1 MDYRLIEGLTKNFY
15 DWEQRGR
22 GWNLWSF
29 PVDPEPPFVPFYY
42 HVPPILAP
50 LDDGRKPTFLSTF
63 AEKLKKKINGS
74 ANNNVD
80 VSFDLT
86 HETADIFPLPFENT
100 GEIKE
105 IKIVLPQNFKT
116 IAEYIEQCLLN
127 ITVQSSIISFEIIGQ
142 HDTITIQFACRES
155 DALHTEQQ
163 IKAYFPES
171 IVTLSENSFNE
182 LLRDYEENSVAVDFG
197 LSEEFMRP
205 IRTYDS
211 FDPDPLT
218 GIFGVL
224 EHLEKEEI
232 GLVQVLFKAAESPWA
247 ESMMRSVMND
257 AGDSFFIDAPEM
269 VSLTRD
275 KCKYPLFAVNL
286 RVLGKGKTER
296 RSWEIVKSLASS
308 LNVYSDSQSNELI
321 PLENKEYDDFT
332 HLEDVILRQTHR
344 SGMILSGAELI
355 SLVHFPSISVVSKK
369 LRSRNQ
375 KSYEA
380 PDSVVG
386 NEFMLGE
393 NIHNGKRINVSLNHE
408 QRLRHMHVIG
418 ATGTGKSTLLLNL
431 ITQDMQHGIG
441 LTVLDPH
448 GDLIESILER
458 VPESRFND
466 VVLFDPS
473 DEQYSVGFN
482 ILEAKSE
489 IEKNVLSSD
498 LVEIFR
504 RFSTSWGD
512 QMSVVLGNAI
522 SALVESD
529 QTYSL
534 IELRRF
540 LIEKEFRNELLKGVS
555 DYHIQY
561 FWEKEFPLLRGSSLS
576 SILTRLDFFLRP
588 KLVRNIVSQR
598 NGIDIKEII
607 DHRKILLVKLAQ
619 GIIGDEN
626 AYLLGSLLVSKL
638 HQVIMQRQTQS
649 SQDRKPFYLYI
660 DEFQN
665 FITPSMKAIL
675 SGARKYHLGLI
686 LAHQDLHQLWE
697 TDTGLANAIIS
708 NAGTRVC
715 FRIGDFDAQKLQGG
729 FSHFDTNDLQ
739 NLSIGEAVVRVER
752 SDNDFNLKTFLPL
765 AIDSKVAQENK
776 EKIIELSRQN
786 YGHDIT
792 DIKKEHREEAP
803 PIFSIFTKENET
815 VKKEIAVTP
824 KVYVPKFGSP
834 NYEQKNLY
842 HHRYLQTLIK
852 RLAEQRGFKATIEE
866 PTTDK
871 LGRVDVG
878 LMRNGE
884 KIACEIS
891 VTTKDEHELQ
901 NIEKCFRSGYQKILL
916 CIPEKKRM
924 ETLQK
929 LIAEKLDATHVD
941 RIFLVQPDDLYLFF
955 EQHTKEEPIR
965 STEKIVK
972 GYRVKIEYNDIPD
985 NQKKQKREVIGGV
998 IAQSLQRLK
1007 EEK

>member
-15 DWEQRGR
+15 EWEQRGR

-50 LDDGRKPTFLSTF
+50 LDDGRKPTFLSTV
-63 AEKLKKKINGS
+63 AEKVKKKFNHT
-74 ANNNVD
+74 ANNNLN
-80 VSFDLT
+80 VSLDST
-86 HETADIFPLPFENT
+86 HEAVDISPLPFKNI

-127 ITVQSSIISFEIIGQ
+127 ITVQSSLISFEIIGT
-142 HDTITIQFACRES
+142 HDTVSIQFACQES
-155 DALHTEQQ
+155 DVLYAEQQ
-163 IKAYFPES
+163 IKAYFPECTF
-171 IVTLSENSFNE
+171 TLSENSFDN
-182 LLRDYEENSVAVDFG
+182 LLRNNEVNSVVVDFG

-205 IRTYDS
+205 LRTYDS

-247 ESMMRSVMND
+247 ESMMRSVMNE

-269 VSLTRD
+269 VGLARD
-275 KCKYPLFAVNL
+275 KCKYPLFAVNV
-286 RVLGKGKTER
+286 RVIGTGKTEQQ
-296 RSWEIVKSLASS
+296 SWDIVKSLTRCLS
-308 LNVYSDSQSNELI
+308 VYTDSQSNELI
-321 PLENKEYDDFT
+321 PLDNNGYDSFT

-355 SLVHFPSISVVSKK
+355 SMVHFPSASVVSKK
-369 LRSRNQ
+369 LRSGNQ
-375 KSYEA
+375 KSNEA
-380 PDSVVG
+380 PDSVIG
-386 NEFMLGE
+386 NEFVLGE
-393 NIHNGKRINVSLNHE
+393 NVHNGKKINISLNHE

-431 ITQDMQHGIG
+431 ITQDMQKGIG
-441 LTVLDPH
+441 FTILDPH

-458 VPESRFND
+458 VPESRFED

-473 DEQYSVGFN
+473 DEQYPVGFN

-529 QTYSL
+529 QTNSL

-561 FWEKEFPLLRGSSLS
+561 FWEKEFPLLRGSSLG

-598 NGIDIKEII
+598 QGIDIKDIV
-607 DHRKILLVKLAQ
+607 DHRKIFLVKLAQ

-638 HQVIMQRQTQS
+638 HQVIMQRQVQS
-649 SQDRKPFYLYI
+649 SQERTPFYLYI

-686 LAHQDLHQLWE
+686 LAHQDLHQLFE
-697 TDTGLANAIIS
+697 TDSGLANAIIS

-715 FRIGDFDAQKLQGG
+715 FRIGDFDAQKLQSG
-729 FSHFDTNDLQ
+729 FTHFDTSDLQ
-739 NLSIGEAVVRVER
+739 NLSIGEAIVRVER
-752 SDNDFNLKTFLPL
+752 SDNDFNLKTYLL
-765 AIDSKVAQENK
+765 SAIDSQVAAENK
-776 EKIIELSRQN
+776 DTIIALSQKKHGETFVPFEKGFAENKMYPTQN
-786 YGHDIT
+786 VSKQKEES
-792 DIKKEHREEAP
+792 KKERGVDQTVEIPKLRVREE
-803 PIFSIFTKENET
+803 
-815 VKKEIAVTP
+815 
-824 KVYVPKFGSP
+824 
-834 NYEQKNLY
+834 EQKNLS

-866 PTTDK
+866 PTSDG

-878 LMRNGE
+878 LMRDGE

-891 VTTKDEHELQ
+891 VTTNNDHELK
-901 NIEKCFRSGYQKILL
+901 NIEKCFQSGYHKILFCTSDKIRIKNL
-916 CIPEKKRM
+916 KKLIDEKFDPEHVDKVFLLQPDELTLFFDQEKKE

-929 LIAEKLDATHVD
+929 EGNV
-941 RIFLVQPDDLYLFF
+941 
-955 EQHTKEEPIR
+955 
-965 STEKIVK
+965 VK
-972 GYRVKIEYNDIPD
+972 GYRVKIEYNDISD
-985 NQKKQKREVIGGV
+985 AKKKQKREAIGGV
-998 IAQSLQRLK
+998 IVQSLRRLREDK
-1007 EEK
+1007 